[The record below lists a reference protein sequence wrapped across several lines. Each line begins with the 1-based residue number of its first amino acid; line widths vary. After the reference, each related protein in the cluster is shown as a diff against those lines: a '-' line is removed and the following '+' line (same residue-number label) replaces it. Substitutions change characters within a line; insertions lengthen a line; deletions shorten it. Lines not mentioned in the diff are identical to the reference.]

1 MSTFLDLLPPG
12 SLLDQEKTASRFL
25 VLVAPH
31 AASQAMLAF
40 AARLAQRGPVCVLDG
55 GNRFNAY
62 HVARILRS
70 LGQVDLA
77 QALGRIQV
85 ARGFTCYQMTALIE
99 ETPPQG
105 VPTLVIDLL
114 DTFYDESAPLPERH
128 RLAQRCAARLRR
140 LGQQAPVVAS
150 LRPPP
155 PPHNDPSGLLD
166 IIREAADLAWFQET
180 PAPVE
185 APRLF

>member
-1 MSTFLDLLPPG
+1 MNAFLDLLPRG
-12 SLLDQEKTASRFL
+12 DLLVQGEAASRFL
-25 VLVAPH
+25 VLLAPH

-70 LGQVDLA
+70 LGQEDLA

-85 ARGFTCYQMTALIE
+85 ARGFTCYQMTALVE
-99 ETPPQG
+99 ETPSQG

-114 DTFYDESAPLPERH
+114 DTFYDESASLPERR

-140 LGQQAPVVAS
+140 LSQQAPVVVS

-155 PPHNDPSGLLD
+155 PPHSDPSGLLD
-166 IIREAADLAWFQET
+166 IIQEAADLTWLQEA
-180 PAPVE
+180 PALVE